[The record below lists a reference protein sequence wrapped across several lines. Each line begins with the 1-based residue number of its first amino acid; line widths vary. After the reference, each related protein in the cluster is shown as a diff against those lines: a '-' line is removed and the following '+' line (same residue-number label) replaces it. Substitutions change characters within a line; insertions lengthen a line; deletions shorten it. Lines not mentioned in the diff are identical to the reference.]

1 MNEARSTPRMTN
13 MVKFINEKST
23 ATAKVNTKSH
33 FHVGH
38 THSSGVRIGSGH
50 STIHHVVTVTD
61 SNGMVM
67 IDEEITPKDFAV
79 WVYENIMNRKH
90 WRFSGSTMTK
100 GDTSMTFAEWD
111 TQEIENEKNDTTN

>member
-1 MNEARSTPRMTN
+1 MTTKQQIIKYMNEARSTPRMTN

-50 STIHHVVTVTD
+50 STIH
-61 SNGMVM
+61 
-67 IDEEITPKDFAV
+67 EEITPKDFAV

>member
-1 MNEARSTPRMTN
+1 MTTKQQIIKYMNEARSTPRMTN

-67 IDEEITPKDFAV
+67 IDEEITPILNCLALISPNTVKLPVIFALPL
-79 WVYENIMNRKH
+79 N
-90 WRFSGSTMTK
+90 
-100 GDTSMTFAEWD
+100 
-111 TQEIENEKNDTTN
+111 